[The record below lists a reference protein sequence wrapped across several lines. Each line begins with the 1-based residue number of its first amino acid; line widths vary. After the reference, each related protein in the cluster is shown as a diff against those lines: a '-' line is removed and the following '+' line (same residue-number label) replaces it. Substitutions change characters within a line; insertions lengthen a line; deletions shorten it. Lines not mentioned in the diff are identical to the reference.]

1 MSNIT
6 SYLRNRELGCC
17 NKKWQLNEKVQ
28 DFYDDIASKPVLNKA
43 CSLSRRC
50 RATFLVD
57 FSPDRTK
64 IASTHGDHSVRITE
78 IATGKCTHVLEGHP
92 RTPWCL
98 SFHPSSNQIVASG
111 CLDGE
116 VRIWDLFGGGS
127 EVWRCKEHSVIAS
140 LAFHPTDNLVVFAAG
155 NTIYFWDWSKPEP
168 FAYCSTKQEYER
180 VRWIGFHPL
189 GQYLYTGITNTAT
202 LQQTNPRVSFIS
214 GSGRPNTQTQR
225 SQRLSNVYDN
235 LVECFQ
241 TYQRDRVINLASS
254 GSGHVGNYPE
264 RHESDLDTPHSPVHE
279 EGLSYARQYARHI
292 TETAASAAAEQVI
305 IPHDDTE
312 PGPSSSHQ
320 PSVLSED
327 LSWSP
332 PPRTAPPEDEIELTV
347 QSEFSAESRPVVI
360 VSATPE
366 QSMSRPLVDSRTTA
380 GIIGNRRTN
389 FLQRQIYGQHNIDSE
404 NTSSGALLSS
414 LRGGQTPWSR
424 LDHNSGSSSGSW
436 SELDHNNRTSLGSRL
451 DHSNCD
457 GHCDVCRNYNLTFQR
472 RSNQSS
478 LQRRQKR
485 LESRRRYCRNRLS
498 ALRNFNDR
506 SSLHSD
512 NVRYPRYFQSRV
524 LNRPLASRTQ
534 VLTNQNGQT
543 CTTTEA
549 ASSQSHTDGTSGQN
563 PQEETNSITNFEGS
577 TSSYHNIRENF
588 VSITARL
595 EQEMNELDRRINEL
609 RNSFQE
615 SIRQLQEDH
624 GIGEDNNGQTP
635 QRDVPLNQQVTRPV
649 ITVTRCRE
657 SHDNDQNQQGNQQT
671 RDRTHLLETALR
683 TSVSS
688 PRQIQPTPPV
698 VTSNQSSRTEAPT
711 NTWQTLQRH
720 HLHPHYSVSI
730 LDDTINRPQDA
741 VQRAINHT
749 IAGAF
754 MGRGEA
760 AVASNI
766 VNQTYRI
773 QSWDLFINPVPDLS
787 DDTSNIVVPHCKL
800 HNEASCD
807 ISQDGTLLATFA
819 PSHRGFP
826 DDNIMAVYSLK
837 PDSLGQCLYTK
848 SFGPN
853 AISVSISPRNQHV
866 LVGLAAKRLIW
877 VFTTNQLVAQI
888 YKLDAEKAGEN
899 STKHV
904 MDIMHP
910 CDIDI
915 RSHVSVNSARWL
927 PTPGHGVVY
936 GTNRGDLQI
945 CKPGFS
951 TVSSEEEGTSANS
964 SVSRRNIMF
973 GGISRTPVTVNSI
986 ATQTPAVRRSMSTQ
1000 TEDSESNVIV

>member
-1 MSNIT
+1 MSNIA
-6 SYLRNRELGCC
+6 SYLRNRETGSC
-17 NKKWQLNEKVQ
+17 NKKWNINEKVQ
-28 DFYDDIASKPVLNKA
+28 DFYDEIGSKPVINKP

-78 IATGKCTHVLEGHP
+78 VATGKCTHVLEGHP
-92 RTPWCL
+92 RTPWCI
-98 SFHPSSNQIVASG
+98 SFHPSSNQMVASG

-127 EVWRCKEHSVIAS
+127 EVWRCKDHTVIAS
-140 LAFHPTDNLVVFAAG
+140 LAFHPTENILLFAAG
-155 NTIYFWDWSKPEP
+155 NTIYFWDWTKPEP
-168 FAYCSTKQEYER
+168 FACCSTKHEYER
-180 VRWIGFHPL
+180 IRWIRFHPL
-189 GQYLYTGITNTAT
+189 GHYLYTGIMNTTT
-202 LQQTNPRVSFIS
+202 LQQTNPSRVSFIS
-214 GSGRPNTQTQR
+214 GSGRPASLSQR
-225 SQRLSNVYDN
+225 TQRLSNVYDN

-241 TYQRDRVINLASS
+241 TYQRDRVINLASA
-254 GSGHVGNYPE
+254 GLGHVGSYHE
-264 RHESDLDTPHSPVHE
+264 RNQHNNDTPHSPVDE
-279 EGLSYARQYARHI
+279 EGLSFARQYARHV
-292 TETAASAAAEQVI
+292 TETAASEAAERI
-305 IPHDDTE
+305 IVPSEAPLQAIPSDAPE
-312 PGPSSSHQ
+312 QGPSSNHPPPVISD
-320 PSVLSED
+320 D

-332 PPRTAPPEDEIELTV
+332 PPRSAPPEDEIDLPV
-347 QSEFSAESRPVVI
+347 QSESHPVLMVPASNQPPVSVLSAG
-360 VSATPE
+360 
-366 QSMSRPLVDSRTTA
+366 SRTNT
-380 GIIGNRRTN
+380 GFIGNSRSS
-389 FLQRQIYGQHNIDSE
+389 FLQRQIFGPNNVDNDSASG
-404 NTSSGALLSS
+404 SSLFTN
-414 LRGGQTPWSR
+414 LRGGPSSGPWSR
-424 LDHNSGSSSGSW
+424 LN
-436 SELDHNNRTSLGSRL
+436 
-451 DHSNCD
+451 HSNCD
-457 GHCDVCRNYNLTFQR
+457 GHCDVCRNYNLTFSH

-478 LQRRQKR
+478 LQSRQER
-485 LESRRRYCRNRLS
+485 LENRRRYCRNRLS
-498 ALRNFNDR
+498 ALRSRQNSLAMYNERIFRHGSDLESRRLAR
-506 SSLHSD
+506 SQALPTDSQ
-512 NVRYPRYFQSRV
+512 QS
-524 LNRPLASRTQ
+524 NA
-534 VLTNQNGQT
+534 NEG
-543 CTTTEA
+543 
-549 ASSQSHTDGTSGQN
+549 ASSSPSHTDTDNNEQDGRNSLSISEGN
-563 PQEETNSITNFEGS
+563 VNSSSAMSET
-577 TSSYHNIRENF
+577 YDNIRQNF

-595 EQEMNELDRRINEL
+595 EQEMNELDRRINDL

-615 SIRQLQEDH
+615 SIRQLQVDH
-624 GIGEDNNGQTP
+624 GISEDNDGQTSH
-635 QRDVPLNQQVTRPV
+635 REVPLNQQVTRPV

-657 SHDNDQNQQGNQQT
+657 SLDNDQNQQGNPHS

-688 PRQIQPTPPV
+688 PRHTQHAPPIV
-698 VTSNQSSRTEAPT
+698 STNQSSRTEAVS
-711 NTWQTLQRH
+711 NSWQTLQRH

-766 VNQTYRI
+766 VNQTHRI
-773 QSWDLFINPVPDLS
+773 QSWDLSLDPVPDIS
-787 DDTSNIVVPHCKL
+787 DETLNVIVPHCKL
-800 HNEASCD
+800 HNDASCD

-826 DDNIMAVYSLK
+826 DDNIMAVYSLRRET
-837 PDSLGQCLYTK
+837 LGQCLYTK

-888 YKLDAEKAGEN
+888 YKLDVQKAGEN

-910 CDIDI
+910 CDMDI

-927 PTPGHGVVY
+927 PTPGHGLVY
-936 GTNRGDLQI
+936 GTNRGDLQM
-945 CKPGFS
+945 CKPGS
-951 TVSSEEEGTSANS
+951 LKVTEEGEETSTS
-964 SVSRRNIMF
+964 SSISRRNLLHML

-1000 TEDSESNVIV
+1000 TDDSESSVLV